1 MNDPTEN
8 SSVDEQL
15 EYEKQEEQ
23 RMLSNAQIFDIQR
36 RQEAAQEQELDSE
49 PSSIQ
54 TSTEVPTQPES
65 IQPEPQPTG
74 EATQEE
80 GGGYF
85 DGIGQRLSY
94 FGQPLAE
101 TNEQVKERLSAPGQG
116 LLDTATNALNAAS
129 KYLMRGLDT
138 PQIPKATK
146 YEDSLAQ
153 VTRDISAVVAPTL
166 LLQNAGMAAGTS
178 AQARIGSKVGE
189 SAFMKFIGA
198 RGIEAGASLAVGR
211 FASPYEEGDN
221 FLGSIKKMIPPQYDF
236 IPDNWATLDTDG
248 TDERRQKNINEDLAL
263 GFLIPFL
270 PFVKKMDSSFEEMK
284 RIFQEPVMVGDTPK
298 AVKRLAEIA
307 PPPKSDNVEEAIGQY
322 IAKQEADL
330 DELGYYNMSKNSDTN
345 IPMKGVHDLYD
356 FREVGMRS
364 VDGFGIVG
372 ASVDAARIA
381 RNKGTVYGRLGN
393 FISEPALKYG
403 TETPGGVEEITIGL
417 TQQLKE
423 ADRYGMQATDWS
435 VTFDEIIEQG
445 DNLVVELF
453 DPTASV
459 DEIKRV
465 LGPTI
470 STNEF
475 GAEILTEEGYR
486 GALSS
491 ISKMAKEYGDM
502 DIARAQAYTAT
513 SMAGQIA
520 DLSEGIRLNLD
531 SISVDNAKEKLLDKI
546 RFFQQLVGSTRYY
559 TTQKRGFLAVAERI
573 KNFGKS
579 PEQIAQSISDAYP
592 QVLKDIQ
599 TESEMFTE
607 SWEYLQK
614 NRPDILDS
622 FLELYEKTDGKI
634 HSISTLNDSIL
645 KAFVY
650 LRPVIDTDP
659 DAPNLIMQAV
669 KGNYFNSIL
678 SSTTSGAK
686 ALYGNFSGHV
696 EQPISYFA
704 GAMMRGKLKDVQRG
718 WMAYNSIFETQKKAL
733 PYAGKLFMK
742 ASQNPNSVKSQTRID
757 YMIKQDELAVQHRAI
772 ADAEAARGN
781 HAFKFL
787 INYHDGLKAMEA
799 DPIFRLTP
807 NSFTALDGWSGATIA
822 NQEARFR
829 AMDELERLGEA
840 ATPARI
846 KEIADSEY
854 NSMFGKD
861 ELIKDQVVKYRNSDI
876 ALNLDSGITRGLN
889 EFLRYVPGAVPILTF
904 PTTLTNVFRIVDETI
919 PFPLR
924 SFQEDINDLVYTPL
938 QTFMENPEL
947 MERVLS
953 KRGYKLN
960 QMDDVAKLN
969 AIADVKNR
977 TLGRR
982 GISSAITYGILFNII
997 KDRFFGDGFF
1007 STTGDGTFDRGLN
1020 KARQKNS
1027 NWKARSVVLDDGTRV
1042 EYNELLGPG
1051 MSNWVATVANIAD
1064 NFDLLGETFTEKMLE
1079 KAVFVLGAAMADNQ
1093 AASILTP
1100 LVEMLA
1106 GNKYQINRFAAGQIS
1121 SLGPLGGAR
1130 NQVGQLLDGGLKEIN
1145 NDIMSHLAN
1154 RNQIIGVFDPV
1165 NRLPTIV
1172 SPITGKA
1179 PNKYTF
1185 LQRLYNQ
1192 HSPLKIHP
1200 AMSPEEQFL
1209 YDIEYDISSAFKTRT
1224 GVELE
1229 YDERARLFEIM
1240 GESSFF
1246 RNEIKR
1252 ISKLAESRNTIQEL
1266 RDARRRGVTSE
1277 TTPIGKYD
1285 RIHMELS
1292 RAQQQAEESAF
1303 LQLDTEM
1310 QNSIKQRINIKKQN
1324 DRNAEL
1330 GIIPTNRY

>member
-1 MNDPTEN
+1 MNDPLEN
-8 SSVDEQL
+8 SSVDEQI
-15 EYEKQEEQ
+15 EVERKEEQ
-23 RMLSNAQIFDIQR
+23 RTLSNAQIFEIQQ
-36 RQEAAQEQELDSE
+36 RQAAAQEQELGLE
-49 PSSIQ
+49 PQ
-54 TSTEVPTQPES
+54 ATEPSTEVQPES
-65 IQPEPQPTG
+65 TQLEPQPTG
-74 EATQEE
+74 GDTQEQ
-80 GGGYF
+80 GGYF
-85 DGIGQRLSY
+85 EGLGQRLSY
-94 FGQPLAE
+94 FGQPLDE

-116 LLDTATNALNAAS
+116 IIDTATNALNFVA
-129 KYLMRGLDT
+129 KTIMRDLDI

-146 YEDSLAQ
+146 YEDEVAQ
-153 VTRDISAVVAPTL
+153 VTRDISAVVAPTI
-166 LLQNAGMAAGTS
+166 LLQNAGMSAGAS
-178 AQARIGSKVGE
+178 AQARVGSKVGE

-198 RGIEAGASLAVGR
+198 RGVEAGSSLAVGR

-248 TDERRQKNINEDLAL
+248 TDIRRQKNINEDLAL

-270 PFVKKMDSSFEEMK
+270 PFVRKLCGSLEEMK
-284 RIFQEPVMVGDTPK
+284 QIFTDPVLVGETPQ

-307 PPPKSDNVEEAIGQY
+307 PPPKSDNVEEAISQY
-322 IAKQEADL
+322 IAKQDADL

-356 FREVGMRS
+356 FRETGMRS
-364 VDGFGIVG
+364 VDDFGIVG

-381 RNKGTVYGRLGN
+381 SNKGTVYGRLGN

-423 ADRYGMQATDWS
+423 ADRYRMDAADWS
-435 VTFDEIIEQG
+435 VSFDEILEQG

-453 DPTASV
+453 DPSASV
-459 DEIKRV
+459 AEIKRV

-470 STNEF
+470 TTNEF
-475 GAEILTEEGYR
+475 GAEVLTEEGYK
-486 GALSS
+486 GALRS
-491 ISKMAKEYGDM
+491 ISNMAKEYTDM

-520 DLSEGIRLNLD
+520 DLSEGIRLNFG
-531 SISVDNAKEKLLDKI
+531 SISEEAAKEKLLDKI
-546 RFFQQLVGSTRYY
+546 RFFQQLVGSTKYY
-559 TTQKRGFLAVAERI
+559 TTQKRGFLAVAEKI

-579 PEQIAQSISDAYP
+579 PEQISKSISDAYP

-614 NRPDILDS
+614 NRPDILDT

-645 KAFVY
+645 KSYVY
-650 LRPVIDTDP
+650 MRPFIDKDP

-678 SSTTSGAK
+678 SATTSAAK
-686 ALYGNFSGHV
+686 ALYGNFSGHI
-696 EQPISYFA
+696 EQPVAYFA

-733 PYAGKLFMK
+733 PYAGKMFMK
-742 ASQNPNSVKSQTRID
+742 ASQNPNSVKSQTRLD

-781 HAFKFL
+781 HGFKFVL
-787 INYHDGLKAMEA
+787 NYHDSLKAMES

-807 NSFTALDGWSGATIA
+807 NTFTALDGWSGATLA

-846 KEIADSEY
+846 KEIASSEY

-861 ELIKDQVVKYRNSDI
+861 ELIKDQVVKYRNSEI
-876 ALNLDSGITRGLN
+876 ALNLDSGITKGLN
-889 EFLRYVPGAVPILTF
+889 EFLRYVPAAVPILTF
-904 PTTLTNVFRIVDETI
+904 PTTLTNVFRVVDDTI
-919 PFPLR
+919 PFPFR
-924 SFQEDINDLVYTPL
+924 GFQEDINDLAYTPL

-947 MERVLS
+947 MERVLK

-960 QMDDVAKLN
+960 QMDDVAKIN
-969 AIADVKNR
+969 AISDAKNR
-977 TLGRR
+977 TLGRK
-982 GISSAITYGILFNII
+982 GISAAITYSVLFGVLS
-997 KDRFFGDGFF
+997 DRFFGDGFYN
-1007 STTGDGTFDRGLN
+1007 TTGDGTFDRGLN

-1027 NWKARSVVLDDGTRV
+1027 NWKARSTVLEDGTRV

-1064 NFDLLGETFTEKMLE
+1064 NFDLLGESFTEHMLE
-1079 KAVFVLGAAMADNQ
+1079 KSMFVLGAAMADNQ

-1100 LVEMLA
+1100 VVEMLA
-1106 GNKYQINRFAAGQIS
+1106 GNTYQINRFAAGQIS

-1130 NQVGQLLDGGLKEIN
+1130 NQIGQLLDGGLKEIN

-1172 SPITGKA
+1172 SPVTGKA

-1209 YDIEYDISSAFKTRT
+1209 YDIEYDVSSAFKTRN

-1229 YDERARLFEIM
+1229 YNERTKLFSIM
-1240 GESSFF
+1240 GENGFF

-1266 RDARRRGVTSE
+1266 KDARRRGVTSE

-1292 RAQQQAEESAF
+1292 GAQREAEESAF
-1303 LQLDTEM
+1303 LQLDSEM
-1310 QNSIKQRINIKKQN
+1310 QNAIKQRINIKKQN
-1324 DRNAEL
+1324 ERNAEL

>member
-8 SSVDEQL
+8 SSVDEQI
-15 EYEKQEEQ
+15 EVERKEE
-23 RMLSNAQIFDIQR
+23 RRTLSNAQILDIQQ
-36 RQEAAQEQELDSE
+36 RQAAAQEQELDSQ
-49 PSSIQ
+49 PQSIQ
-54 TSTEVPTQPES
+54 PSKEVQPES
-65 IQPEPQPTG
+65 TQPEPQPTG
-74 EATQEE
+74 EDTQENK
-80 GGGYF
+80 GFF
-85 DGIGQRLSY
+85 DLSGVGQGLSY
-94 FGQPLAE
+94 FGQPLEE

-116 LLDTATNALNAAS
+116 IIDTATNALNFAAKS
-129 KYLMRGLDT
+129 IMRGLDT

-153 VTRDISAVVAPTL
+153 VTRDISAVVAPTI
-166 LLQNAGMAAGTS
+166 LLQSAGMAAGAS

-198 RGIEAGASLAVGR
+198 RGVEAGTSLAVGR

-248 TDERRQKNINEDLAL
+248 TDVRRHKNINEDLAL

-270 PFVKKMDSSFEEMK
+270 PFVRKLSGSLEEMK
-284 RIFQEPVMVGDTPK
+284 RIFTDPVLVGDTPQ
-298 AVKRLAEIA
+298 AVKRLAEIT
-307 PPPKSDNVEEAIGQY
+307 PTPKSDNVEEAISQY
-322 IAKQEADL
+322 VAKQEADL

-356 FREVGMRS
+356 FRETGMRS
-364 VDGFGIVG
+364 VDDFGIVG

-381 RNKGTVYGRLGN
+381 ANKGTVYGRLGN

-417 TQQLKE
+417 TQQLKK
-423 ADRYGMQATDWS
+423 ADRYHMDAADWS
-435 VTFDEIIEQG
+435 VSFDEILEQG

-453 DPTASV
+453 DPSASV

-470 STNEF
+470 TTNEF
-475 GAEILTEEGYR
+475 GAEILTEEGYK
-486 GALSS
+486 GALRS
-491 ISKMAKEYGDM
+491 ISKMAKEYTDM

-520 DLSEGIRLNLD
+520 DLSEGIRLNFG
-531 SISVDNAKEKLLDKI
+531 SISEEAAKEKLLDKI

-559 TTQKRGFLAVAERI
+559 TTQKRGFLAVAEKI

-579 PEQIAQSISDAYP
+579 PEQISQSISDAYP

-614 NRPDILDS
+614 NRPDILDT

-645 KAFVY
+645 KSYVFM
-650 LRPVIDTDP
+650 RPFIDKDP

-678 SSTTSGAK
+678 SATTSGAK

-696 EQPISYFA
+696 EQPIAYFA

-733 PYAGKLFMK
+733 PYAGKMFMK
-742 ASQNPNSVKSQTRID
+742 ASQNPNSVKSQTRLD

-781 HAFKFL
+781 HGFKFVL
-787 INYHDGLKAMEA
+787 NYHDSLKAMES

-807 NSFTALDGWSGATIA
+807 NTFTALDGWSGATLA

-846 KEIADSEY
+846 KEIASSEY

-861 ELIKDQVVKYRNSDI
+861 ELIKDQVVKYRNAEI
-876 ALNLDSGITRGLN
+876 ALNLESGITKGLN

-904 PTTLTNVFRIVDETI
+904 PTTLTNVFRVVDDTI
-919 PFPLR
+919 PLPFR
-924 SFQEDINDLVYTPL
+924 GFQEDINDLAYTPL

-947 MERVLS
+947 MERVLK

-969 AIADVKNR
+969 AISDAKNR
-977 TLGRR
+977 TLGRK
-982 GISSAITYGILFNII
+982 GISAAITYSILFGVLS
-997 KDRFFGDGFF
+997 DRFFGDGLY

-1027 NWKARSVVLDDGTRV
+1027 NWKARSTVLEDGTRV

-1064 NFDLLGETFTEKMLE
+1064 NFDLLGETFTEQMLE
-1079 KAVFVLGAAMADNQ
+1079 KSMFVLGAAMADNQ
-1093 AASILTP
+1093 ASSILTP
-1100 LVEMLA
+1100 VAEMLA
-1106 GNKYQINRFAAGQIS
+1106 GNTYQINRFTAGQIS
-1121 SLGPLGGAR
+1121 SLGPLGGLR
-1130 NQVGQLLDGGLKEIN
+1130 NQTGQLLDGGIKEIN
-1145 NDIMSHLAN
+1145 NDIMSHIAN

-1200 AMSPEEQFL
+1200 AMSPEEKFL
-1209 YDIEYDISSAFKTRT
+1209 YDIEYDVSSAFKTRT

-1229 YDERARLFEIM
+1229 YNERAKLFAIM
-1240 GESSFF
+1240 GENNYF

-1266 RDARRRGVTSE
+1266 KEARRRGVTSE

-1292 RAQQQAEESAF
+1292 GAQKKAEDSAF
-1303 LQLDTEM
+1303 LQLDSEM
-1310 QNSIKQRINIKKQN
+1310 QDAIQQRINIKAIN
-1324 DRNAEL
+1324 ERNAEL